1 MNGESPKRTDGNES
15 RHDRSE
21 HAEHAVGE
29 GDRDG
34 VAGKHGGGTEN
45 GQVGDVGR
53 DVDEGDQGKG
63 NIDRPAGL
71 GRLTLLLHVLECSH
85 LGRLT

>member
-1 MNGESPKRTDGNES
+1 MNRESPKRTDGNES
-15 RHDRSE
+15 RHDRGE

-34 VAGKHGGGTEN
+34 VAGKHGGRTKN
-45 GQVGDVGR
+45 GQVGDVGG

-63 NIDRPAGL
+63 NIDRPAI
-71 GRLTLLLHVLECSH
+71 
-85 LGRLT
+85 

>member
-21 HAEHAVGE
+21 HAEHAVGK

-34 VAGKHGGGTEN
+34 VAGKHGGGTKN
-45 GQVGDVGR
+45 GQVGDVGG